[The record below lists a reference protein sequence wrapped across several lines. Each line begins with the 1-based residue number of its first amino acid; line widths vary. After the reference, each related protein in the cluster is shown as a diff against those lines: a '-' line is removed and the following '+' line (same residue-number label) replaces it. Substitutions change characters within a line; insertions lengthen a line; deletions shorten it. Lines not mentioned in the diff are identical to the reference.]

1 MDALFATADKG
12 CFYADFYTGDIK
24 NNIPPLAEKLREI
37 SISHPYPG
45 DLKEEGGLWVI
56 GMASS
61 LARLYDPHLM
71 MMFIAQPLLLGLNL
85 PSDAQDRKYIN
96 CLFNALHSFM
106 KEYNYIPIIIG
117 MGGLTPLISLVDT
130 GDLEGNVASSLWAYH
145 HAGVYR
151 AGSSDYEKLQKNSMI
166 KHIISREEFASR
178 YGITDQSYLAQ
189 FPDYHIT
196 AADNYAFDGIG
207 GYERTLYR
215 IPIQERYLP
224 VYSGLTS
231 PQNIVNIKKIV
242 NDGLDSGKKIALILI
257 EGVGSDDF
265 PLPYSLCENYCDWY
279 TYDQSINQY
288 LAITTG
294 HPFYAN
300 SFPPIC
306 DHQALRKKNEAQ
318 GSPYKTAFFADF
330 PLDALGRRADIRS
343 VAVGSRSVTTY
354 ACSGADISIECLCR
368 NLATAGICSVF
379 NTSKI
384 NAYR

>member
-1 MDALFATADKG
+1 MNALFATADKG
-12 CFYADFYTGDIK
+12 CFYTDFYTGDIID
-24 NNIPPLAEKLREI
+24 NIPPFAEELRRI
-37 SISHPYPG
+37 SIRNPYPG

-56 GMASS
+56 DMAGS

-71 MMFIAQPLLLGLNL
+71 MMFIAQPLLMGLNL
-85 PSDAQDRKYIN
+85 SSDAQDGKYIN
-96 CLFNALHSFM
+96 CLFDALHSFM
-106 KEYNYIPIIIG
+106 EKYGYTPLIVG

-145 HAGVYR
+145 HAGVYG
-151 AGSSDYEKLQKNSMI
+151 AVSSDYQKLKKNPMI
-166 KHIISREEFASR
+166 KHIISREEFARS

-196 AADNYAFDGIG
+196 AADGYAFDGIG

-215 IPIQERYLP
+215 IPIQARCLP

-231 PQNIVNIKKIV
+231 PQNISDIKKIV

-257 EGVGSDDF
+257 EGVGIDDF

-279 TYDQSINQY
+279 IYDQSINQY
-288 LAITTG
+288 MAITTG
-294 HPFYAN
+294 RPFYTN

-306 DHQALRKKNEAQ
+306 DHQALRKKNTDQ
-318 GSPYKTAFFADF
+318 KSPFKTAFFADF

-343 VAVGSRSVTTY
+343 AAVGSRSVTTH

-368 NLATAGICSVF
+368 NLATAGICSVL
-379 NTSKI
+379 NSAKI